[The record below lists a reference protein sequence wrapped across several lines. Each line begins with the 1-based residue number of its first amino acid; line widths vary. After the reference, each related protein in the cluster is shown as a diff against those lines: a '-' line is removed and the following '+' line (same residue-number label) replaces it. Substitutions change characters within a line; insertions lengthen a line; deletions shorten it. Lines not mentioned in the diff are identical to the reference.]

1 MDSQSTAPGDTPQF
15 EGVREQR
22 VTGICVFLLT
32 GLSVTLAPILL
43 YIPMPVLYGVLMYM
57 GVNTLKGMQFIDR
70 IFLIF
75 MPVKHQ
81 PDYSY
86 LRHVPLKKVHLF
98 TFIQAGSLA
107 ALWIIK
113 STPASLVFPLMVLAL
128 VGFRK
133 AMDYF
138 PSVFSQKELYW
149 LDNLMPASS
158 KKPKKGKKEKKRKQ
172 ETGSGSNEEKEAL
185 KNGSMTEC

>member
-1 MDSQSTAPGDTPQF
+1 MDITNGKNQVGNPKHTYCATSTIYLLDYVCSPPLLVLVFLGYPISKLSFLNSGDTPQF

-113 STPASLVFPLMVLAL
+113 STPASLVFPLMVSTTGLKKTRQFDKHL
-128 VGFRK
+128 VGNQ
-133 AMDYF
+133 Y
-138 PSVFSQKELYW
+138 
-149 LDNLMPASS
+149 
-158 KKPKKGKKEKKRKQ
+158 
-172 ETGSGSNEEKEAL
+172 
-185 KNGSMTEC
+185 